1 MDMDTRT
8 FSVNVATTIATL
20 AAMLTMTTNT
30 MTKQAFAS
38 KDPKHCNTHGGPLVT
53 TQDITRVDKA
63 EEMN

>member
-8 FSVNVATTIATL
+8 FTVNVATTIATL

-38 KDPKHCNTHGGPLVT
+38 KDPKHCNTDGWPSCYNARYNEGR
-53 TQDITRVDKA
+53 QS
-63 EEMN
+63 